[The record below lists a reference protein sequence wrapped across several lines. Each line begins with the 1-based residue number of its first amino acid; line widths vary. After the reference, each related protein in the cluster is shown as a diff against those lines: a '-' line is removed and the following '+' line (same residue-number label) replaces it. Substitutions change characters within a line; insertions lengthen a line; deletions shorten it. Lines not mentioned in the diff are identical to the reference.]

1 MEEYVHRVGRTGR
14 AGKTGTSITLWDKA
28 DWKHAADLI
37 EILEE
42 AGQEVPDFLR
52 REAIRYNIN
61 SQAWYACID
70 TTLSSDRYKE
80 WKDRKDRERA
90 ARRGEGGD
98 RGGRDG
104 CFRCGEPGHFSRE
117 CPQGGCGGRGGRR
130 R

>member
-52 REAIRYNIN
+52 REAIRYNKHGMHLYILL
-61 SQAWYACID
+61 YFI
-70 TTLSSDRYKE
+70 L
-80 WKDRKDRERA
+80 
-90 ARRGEGGD
+90 G
-98 RGGRDG
+98 
-104 CFRCGEPGHFSRE
+104 
-117 CPQGGCGGRGGRR
+117 
-130 R
+130 